1 MHKQVKNTMEKASV
15 IRYRVEM
22 LRVFMR
28 QHGLHAFIVPT
39 SDAHA
44 SEYTIPYDEC
54 RKWISGFSGSAGT
67 AVITLNEAALWT
79 DSRYF
84 IAAEEEL
91 KDTGYELMKE
101 GLEETPDIAEWL
113 TVHLETDSCVG
124 LNGMVNSVRS
134 VEGLQMQ
141 LAESGIR
148 VDTGNDP
155 FEEIWSNRPLR
166 PTNEIHVH
174 PLCFAGEP
182 VHDKI
187 KRLREAL
194 LSMNCDA
201 MLVTA
206 LDEIAWLLNLRGS
219 DIHCT
224 PLFLA
229 FCLVSK
235 REVTL
240 YVNRGKVT
248 AEVAGYLEKENVLLK
263 NYMDV
268 VADISQYSA
277 GRLLLPAEINKA
289 LYDVAADSDIV
300 IADSPIASMK
310 AVKNSTEIAGFRH
323 AMERD
328 GVALVKFLR
337 WLKPAVLN
345 GKETEISI
353 SKKLEQLRAA
363 QEYYQDNSF
372 DTIAAY
378 AGHGAIVHYE
388 ATAETDVPLKSE
400 GFLLLDSGAQY
411 SDGTTDITRTI
422 ALGEPTQEEKL
433 IYTLVLKGHIA
444 LSRCRFPSGACGT
457 QLDLAARYA
466 MWQEGYNF
474 GHGTGHG
481 VGSYLCVHEGPHQ
494 IRMNYKPAPISAG
507 MVVTDEPGIYVKGKF
522 GIRIENTLLCVP
534 YKETEFGKFVQFEP
548 LTLCPIDTS
557 PIETSL
563 LTPVEKAWLNNYHQ
577 HVRSRLLPLLSEKD
591 DAEWL
596 IDATKEI

>member
-182 VHDKI
+182 AYDKI

-219 DIHCT
+219 DLHCT

-457 QLDLAARYA
+457 
-466 MWQEGYNF
+466 
-474 GHGTGHG
+474 
-481 VGSYLCVHEGPHQ
+481 
-494 IRMNYKPAPISAG
+494 
-507 MVVTDEPGIYVKGKF
+507 
-522 GIRIENTLLCVP
+522 
-534 YKETEFGKFVQFEP
+534 
-548 LTLCPIDTS
+548 
-557 PIETSL
+557 
-563 LTPVEKAWLNNYHQ
+563 
-577 HVRSRLLPLLSEKD
+577 
-591 DAEWL
+591 
-596 IDATKEI
+596 